1 MINLFKKRLL
11 LQLVAYFSVLSIVT
25 VLVVAVSANTRSRDA
40 LRKSVID
47 RLAVAT
53 SLKEAQ
59 VNQWVDN
66 QRRDVILMTQL
77 PDLIVNSE
85 IAFTKEKE
93 SPEFKSAVDS
103 LQRFMANISTV
114 KPNIRQISILTNNG
128 ITIVSTDKQKEG
140 KYQPLGNT
148 TRAIALA

>member
-53 SLKEAQ
+53 SLKEVQ
-59 VNQWVDN
+59 VING
-66 QRRDVILMTQL
+66 
-77 PDLIVNSE
+77 LIIN
-85 IAFTKEKE
+85 A
-93 SPEFKSAVDS
+93 A
-103 LQRFMANISTV
+103 M
-114 KPNIRQISILTNNG
+114 
-128 ITIVSTDKQKEG
+128 
-140 KYQPLGNT
+140 
-148 TRAIALA
+148 

>member
-85 IAFTKEKE
+85 IAFTKRKN
-93 SPEFKSAVDS
+93 
-103 LQRFMANISTV
+103 LQNLRRLLTLCKGSWRIYPQSNQTFDRFRS
-114 KPNIRQISILTNNG
+114 
-128 ITIVSTDKQKEG
+128 
-140 KYQPLGNT
+140 
-148 TRAIALA
+148 

>member
-53 SLKEAQ
+53 SL
-59 VNQWVDN
+59 
-66 QRRDVILMTQL
+66 
-77 PDLIVNSE
+77 
-85 IAFTKEKE
+85 
-93 SPEFKSAVDS
+93 
-103 LQRFMANISTV
+103 
-114 KPNIRQISILTNNG
+114 
-128 ITIVSTDKQKEG
+128 
-140 KYQPLGNT
+140 
-148 TRAIALA
+148 